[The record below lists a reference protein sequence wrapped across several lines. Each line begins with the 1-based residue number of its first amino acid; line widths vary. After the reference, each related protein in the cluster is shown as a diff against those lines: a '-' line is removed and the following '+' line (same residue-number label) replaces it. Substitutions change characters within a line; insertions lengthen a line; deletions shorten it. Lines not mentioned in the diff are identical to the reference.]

1 MKDFVRLTKEEKQE
15 LLNIAR
21 QTLEKYLLEKKKIDH
36 INITNKR
43 LSELNLG
50 CFVTLK
56 KGENLRGCIG
66 NFGSKDP
73 LYKNIQKMAIASA
86 LEDPRF
92 PKVTDKELSA
102 LKIEISV
109 LYPLIKIKDISEIQV
124 GRDGIYIVYGYYSGV
139 LLPQVATE
147 YGWNREEF
155 LKHTCIK
162 AGLPQDAWKNLPVEI
177 YRFEADV
184 FSEDNIN

>member
-1 MKDFVRLTKEEKQE
+1 MKNFIRLTKEEKEE
-15 LLNIAR
+15 LLTIAR
-21 QTLEKYLLEKKKIDH
+21 QTLEKYLFEKKELDNIS
-36 INITNKR
+36 ITNKR
-43 LSELNLG
+43 LSELHLG

-56 KGENLRGCIG
+56 KGEKLRGCIG

-73 LYKNIQKMAIASA
+73 LYKNIQKMSIASA
-86 LEDPRF
+86 VEDPRF
-92 PKVTDKELSA
+92 QRVTDKELSS

-124 GRDGIYIVYGYYSGV
+124 GRDGVYIVYGYYSGV

-147 YGWNREEF
+147 YAWNREEF

-184 FSEDNIN
+184 FGEDSI